1 MSKENFRELMR
12 GYGHFIAAHPFI
24 ILAVALVIT
33 VVAAQLQSTLEL
45 VPMGDKDFLPA
56 DRPVVVALEKI
67 WDEFGGLNT
76 LTVVVEVNPAIPG
89 SNEVRDNLDPRMIAY
104 AWTLHEQL
112 QTLKEVKTVT
122 SAAGLLREGNG
133 GTLPKS
139 VKRAQDLWAK
149 NPGLNQYLS
158 GDHSLLLIK
167 AEILPDIDDE
177 YVYNQLDVILTEIRR
192 PPGANAFMI
201 GGVPQNVELNRL
213 IEPDMARVMQYS
225 FLGIVVVVLIVM
237 GSLAYGILPVFTII
251 FGTIWSMGMWAG
263 LGRNLTNT
271 TSGVSSM
278 IMGIGIDFGIQTIT
292 RFRQEYNKSGVLDD
306 ALGETLANVV
316 YPMSTT
322 TIAALVGF
330 RAMSMGELTPLADM
344 ASIMSLGVFGCFLAA
359 VTVVP
364 SVLVIYE
371 RYLKHFKLKEVLRRW
386 I

>member
-1 MSKENFRELMR
+1 MSKEAFKRLMEA
-12 GYGHFIAAHPFI
+12 YGRFISAYPFI
-24 ILAVALVIT
+24 ILAVALLFT
-33 VVAAQLQSTLEL
+33 VVAAGLQATLEL

-67 WDEFGGLNT
+67 EDEFGGLRT
-76 LTVVVEVNPAIPG
+76 LTVVVEVDPTVSG
-89 SNEVRDNLDPRMIAY
+89 SNEVRDNLDPRMVAY
-104 AWTLHEQL
+104 AWTLHEKIG
-112 QTLKEVKTVT
+112 TLKEVGAVT
-122 SAAGLLREGNG
+122 SGASLLKAGNG

-139 VKRAQDLWAK
+139 IDRARQLWSA
-149 NPGLNQYLS
+149 NPALNQYLS
-158 GDHSLLLIK
+158 DDHSLLLIR
-167 AEILPDIDDE
+167 AEILPDVDDE
-177 YVYNQLDVILTEIRR
+177 EVYNQLDSILANTKR
-192 PPGANAFMI
+192 PPGAATFMI
-201 GGVPQNVELNRL
+201 GGIPENVELDRL
-213 IEPDMARVMQYS
+213 IAPDMGRVMSMS
-225 FLGIVVVVLIVM
+225 FIGIVIVVFIIM
-237 GSLAYGILPVFTII
+237 GSLAYGVLPLFTII
-251 FGTIWSMGMWAG
+251 FGTTWSMGMWAG
-263 LGRNLTNT
+263 LGRDLTHN

-292 RFRQEYNKSGVLDD
+292 RFRQEYAKDGRLDE

-322 TIAALVGF
+322 TIAALIGF

-371 RYLKHFKLKEVLRRW
+371 RYLRKFKLREVIRRW